1 MPTTTTK
8 TKTTKKT
15 GKGLSKKLGPF
26 PTYVW
31 LALGVVILGYLYY
44 RHRQAAGTSSSLTA
58 GGMNQSLTPS
68 SVYVPAQSGGS
79 TSGTDTGGSS
89 SSPNTFPTDYASQTD
104 LQNAIDTIDNNTASA
119 IASITFPQPNINITS
134 PPAVVQQSTTA
145 SKTAAKKAAT
155 VAAPKKI
162 TYYTYK
168 KNVPLKAGQ
177 TLHFASGKGY
187 YAA

>member
-44 RHRQAAGTSSSLTA
+44 RHRQSSGTALAA
-58 GGMNQSLTPS
+58 GGMNQTLTPS
-68 SVYVPAQSGGS
+68 NVYVPAQSAGT
-79 TSGTDTGGSS
+79 TSGSDTGSGSD
-89 SSPNTFPTDYASQTD
+89 SPNTFPTDYATQTD
-104 LQNAIDTIDNNTASA
+104 LQNAIDTIDNNTAGA
-119 IASITFPQPNINITS
+119 IAAITFPQPNINITS
-134 PPAVVQQSTTA
+134 PPAVVQQTTTA

-155 VAAPKKI
+155 ATAPKKI
-162 TYYTYK
+162 TYYSYK

-177 TLHFASGKGY
+177 TIHYTAKKGY